1 MKFDLDRASA
11 FMAGHARLV
20 DRRRFDL
27 ATGHGDA
34 TGTLAAVMAYR
45 NADGGFG
52 WGLEP
57 DLRSPES
64 QIAGA
69 LHAFEVFEE
78 TRVQAPELCDWLGSV
93 TLPDGG
99 LPFALPLTQPAG
111 SSHWWASADST
122 RSSLQLTAAVAGVA
136 HRAGMSD
143 HPWLRRASEYC
154 LERIA
159 ARTDIGFAIEFRFVL
174 WFLDAIGAEAE
185 LERMVAFLPADW
197 VVPVEG
203 GADGEAQRP
212 LDFSPWHEGPLRTLM
227 PRDVLEADLDRLA
240 ALQQDDGGWVVDF
253 ASASP
258 AAALE
263 WRGYA
268 TVDAVKILLP
278 YQGS

>member
-1 MKFDLDRASA
+1 MKIDLDQASA
-11 FMAGHARLV
+11 FMAGHARLL

-27 ATGHGDA
+27 VTGQGDA
-34 TGTLAAVMAYR
+34 SGALAAVMAYR
-45 NADGGFG
+45 NSDGGFG

-78 TRVQAPELCDWLGSV
+78 TREPAPELCDWLGEV

-111 SSHWWASADST
+111 SSPWWASADST
-122 RSSLQLTAAVAGVA
+122 RSSLQLTAAVTGAA
-136 HRAGMSD
+136 HRAGMNG
-143 HPWLRRASEYC
+143 HPWLRKATEYC
-154 LERIA
+154 LARIA
-159 ARTDIGFAIEFRFVL
+159 ERTETGFAIEFRFVL

-185 LERMVAFLPADW
+185 LERMVGFLPDDW

-203 GADGEAQRP
+203 GVDGEAQRP
-212 LDFSPWHEGPLRTLM
+212 LDFSPWHEGPLRALM
-227 PRDVLEADLDRLA
+227 PRDVLEADLARLA

-253 ASASP
+253 VSASP
-258 AAALE
+258 AASLE

-278 YQGS
+278 YL